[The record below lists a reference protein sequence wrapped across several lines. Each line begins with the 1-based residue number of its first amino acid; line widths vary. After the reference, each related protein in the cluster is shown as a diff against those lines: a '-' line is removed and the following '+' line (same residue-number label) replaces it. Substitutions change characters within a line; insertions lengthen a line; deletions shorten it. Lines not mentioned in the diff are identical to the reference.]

1 MQNIFFPVL
10 TTLTAMEKEEE
21 EFRMLSDVAGRKK
34 VGISKRRTSEE
45 IDSR

>member
-1 MQNIFFPVL
+1 MQNIFFQVL

-21 EFRMLSDVAGRKK
+21 ELRMLSDAAGTNKGR
-34 VGISKRRTSEE
+34 ISNRRTSDE